1 MAAYIILNITVTD
14 PGRYADYVKAAGATV
29 ARYGGRYLVRG
40 GKAEMLDGAAEPA
53 RVVVLEFDTFERAR
67 AWWTCDEYAGPRA
80 IRERAARTDAIL
92 VDGV

>member
-1 MAAYIILNITVTD
+1 MAAYIILNITITD
-14 PGRYADYVKAAGATV
+14 PERYADYVKAAGATV
-29 ARYGGRYLVRG
+29 AQHGGRYLVRG
-40 GKAEMLDGAAEPA
+40 GKAEKLDGPTEPA

-67 AWWTCDEYAGPRA
+67 AWWTSDEYAGPRG